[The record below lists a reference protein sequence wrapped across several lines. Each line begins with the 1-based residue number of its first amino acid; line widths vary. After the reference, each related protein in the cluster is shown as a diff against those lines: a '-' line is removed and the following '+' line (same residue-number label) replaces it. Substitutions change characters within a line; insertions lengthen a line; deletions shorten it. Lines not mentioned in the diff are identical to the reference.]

1 MCDKCWLISEEL
13 GLHLH
18 QGKYTQLPQN
28 PRLNQTEGPVT
39 LAASFFSLSTQ
50 PELSKKLESDL
61 MLTEHSM
68 PAIIVYSENFNS
80 ARSISAS
87 SLLATS
93 QARTAWFAIAVQ
105 PPRLQGTDWC
115 ILIVIFIYLSANTP
129 NRNMQVPFQ
138 PSQWDDIKAYYSI
151 NGKEYIM

>member
-28 PRLNQTEGPVT
+28 PQLN
-39 LAASFFSLSTQ
+39 Q
-50 PELSKKLESDL
+50 PELNKKLESDL
-61 MLTEHSM
+61 MLTERSV

-80 ARSISAS
+80 ARSISAP

-105 PPRLQGTDWC
+105 PPRLQGTD
-115 ILIVIFIYLSANTP
+115 
-129 NRNMQVPFQ
+129 
-138 PSQWDDIKAYYSI
+138 
-151 NGKEYIM
+151 